1 MNMTIGCPI
10 PGASQPKEP
19 VRLIDANALK
29 KRAVK
34 VMFRDTSEIGEFYAV
49 GTCDID
55 IMPTIDPDTLRPTA
69 YWQGDYDGYADGNP
83 VYDIWHCS
91 SCEYCIDD
99 GTDDP
104 ELLPKYCPNCGARMV
119 NAYEQDELD

>member
-1 MNMTIGCPI
+1 M
-10 PGASQPKEP
+10 SKEP

-55 IMPTIDPDTLRPTA
+55 IMPTIDPDTMRPTA
-69 YWQGDYDGYADGNP
+69 YWINEDSFYKNSI
-83 VYDIWHCS
+83 VWKCS
-91 SCEYCIDD
+91 ACKAKFVLHS
-99 GTDDP
+99 GTP
-104 ELLPKYCPNCGARMV
+104 ENNNYQYCPYCGARFV
-119 NAYEQDELD
+119 NAD

>member
-1 MNMTIGCPI
+1 M
-10 PGASQPKEP
+10 SKEP

-55 IMPTIDPDTLRPTA
+55 IIPTIDPETLRPTA
-69 YWQGDYDGYADGNP
+69 HWINEDSFYKDSI
-83 VYDIWHCS
+83 VRSCS
-91 SCEYCIDD
+91 ECKGKIVMHG
-99 GTDDP
+99 GTP
-104 ELLPKYCPNCGARMV
+104 ENENYQYCPHCGARMV
-119 NAYEQDELD
+119 NANEQDNKNH